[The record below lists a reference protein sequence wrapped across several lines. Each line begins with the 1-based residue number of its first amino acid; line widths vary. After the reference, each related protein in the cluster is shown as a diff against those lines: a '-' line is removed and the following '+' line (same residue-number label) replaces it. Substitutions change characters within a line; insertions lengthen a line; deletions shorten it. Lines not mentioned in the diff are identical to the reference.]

1 MIPRELNFEGTSPL
15 LYLIATPI
23 GNLSEMTP
31 RAIEV
36 LKATDYIAAEDTRN
50 SGQLMAHFG
59 IDKPFISCH
68 EHNEEA
74 ASGKDR
80 GLA

>member
-1 MIPRELNFEGTSPL
+1 MKPRELNFEGTSPL

-31 RAIEV
+31 RALEV

-50 SGQLMAHFG
+50 SGQLMTA
-59 IDKPFISCH
+59 IRSEICLTTK
-68 EHNEEA
+68 
-74 ASGKDR
+74 R
-80 GLA
+80 L